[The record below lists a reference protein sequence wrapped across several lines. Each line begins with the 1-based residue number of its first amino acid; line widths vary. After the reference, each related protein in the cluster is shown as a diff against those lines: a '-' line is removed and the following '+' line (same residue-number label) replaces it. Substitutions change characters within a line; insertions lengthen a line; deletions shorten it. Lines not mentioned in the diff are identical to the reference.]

1 MIEIS
6 LFAAFIAGLITFLA
20 PCTLP
25 LVPGYL
31 GFISGVSSEDLN
43 DPKKAKKLRWKIFF
57 NGVFFTI
64 GFSVIFI
71 ILGTLIGLLG
81 SVLVPY
87 QIWLNRIGGIFIIFF
102 GLLLINVINLPF
114 LHFDRRIKLPTWLE
128 RGKPS
133 SSLIIGSAF
142 AVGWTPCVGAILGA
156 VLALAVTE
164 PSTAF
169 FLLLSYSLGLGIP
182 FLLVGL
188 FTNQAQNL
196 INKAGKW
203 ITYANYVFGVI
214 LIAIGVFVFTNQLSR
229 IANFPIASKILI
241 SLNVGGVGLGTS
253 LNLGIA
259 FFAGLLSFLS
269 PSVLPL
275 IPAFLAYLASTVVKD
290 KKSEK

>member
-1 MIEIS
+1 
-6 LFAAFIAGLITFLA
+6 
-20 PCTLP
+20 
-25 LVPGYL
+25 
-31 GFISGVSSEDLN
+31 
-43 DPKKAKKLRWKIFF
+43 
-57 NGVFFTI
+57 
-64 GFSVIFI
+64 
-71 ILGTLIGLLG
+71 LLG
-81 SVLVPY
+81 VLLQTVLSNISS
-87 QIWLNRIGGIFIIFF
+87 QVQTWLGRIGGAFIIFF
-102 GLLLINVINLPF
+102 GLYLLGFIKPKF
-114 LHFDRRIKLPTWLE
+114 LEQEHKLHVKKKFKSIYLTSFIF
-128 RGKPS
+128 GA
-133 SSLIIGSAF
+133 AF

-188 FTNQAQNL
+188 FTNQAQRL

-214 LIAIGVFVFTNQLSR
+214 LIAIGIFVFTNQLSR

-269 PSVLPL
+269 PCVLPL

-290 KKSEK
+290 KKP